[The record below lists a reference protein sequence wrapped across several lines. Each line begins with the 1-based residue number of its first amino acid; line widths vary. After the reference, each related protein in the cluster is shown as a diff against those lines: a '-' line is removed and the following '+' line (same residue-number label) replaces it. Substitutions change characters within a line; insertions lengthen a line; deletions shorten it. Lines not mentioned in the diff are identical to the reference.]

1 MTLLDRVV
9 DVYAQ
14 LLPLLA
20 DGGAEWV
27 QFDEPILVTDVPPS
41 TLAAAEHA
49 YERLCGLS
57 DRPKLLVATYF
68 DVLGDALGVLRRT
81 PIDGLALDFTG
92 PAAGNLDLLA
102 RAGGLPG
109 RRLIAGVVD
118 GRNVW
123 LNDLEQSSCPP
134 SAPCSGWLARSW
146 LLRPARCCTYHCT
159 WRKKTGSIHRCAV
172 GWPSPSRSWQR
183 PWFSAA
189 ASLAAPRRSRAS

>member
-68 DVLGDALGVLRRT
+68 DVLGDALGCCDVL
-81 PIDGLALDFTG
+81 PSMGLPLTSLVRQRAISICSHE
-92 PAAGNLDLLA
+92 PAGY
-102 RAGGLPG
+102 RAGG
-109 RRLIAGVVD
+109 
-118 GRNVW
+118 
-123 LNDLEQSSCPP
+123 
-134 SAPCSGWLARSW
+134 
-146 LLRPARCCTYHCT
+146 
-159 WRKKTGSIHRCAV
+159 
-172 GWPSPSRSWQR
+172 
-183 PWFSAA
+183 
-189 ASLAAPRRSRAS
+189 